1 MKICKIFIMNNF
13 NHYYDSETTRQVI
26 SVIVLNEH
34 NVLSRIVGL
43 FSARGYN
50 IDSLTVAPITDS
62 QYSRMTIVTTGDKRV
77 IDQIVKQLNKLIP
90 VLRVNEHKNVIEK
103 DTVLMKFS
111 IDNNLSDID
120 VIARAYHGSIQNV
133 TDEESRS
140 LFLAK
145 AELPRDFG
153 GFTDQHKE
161 NLEQGNS
168 TFASKYNLEFLVYYE
183 KFVWVEEAIARE
195 KELKKWRR
203 EKKMNLI
210 RSFNPEFTFLN
221 DHFKLKV

>member
-1 MKICKIFIMNNF
+1 MNNF
-13 NHYYDSETTRQVI
+13 NHYYDSEISRQVI

-50 IDSLTVAPITDS
+50 IDSLTVAPIAES

-90 VLRVNEHKNVIEK
+90 VLKVNEHRNVVEK

-133 TDEESRS
+133 TDEAIIVS
-140 LFLAK
+140 A
-145 AELPRDFG
+145 
-153 GFTDQHKE
+153 TD
-161 NLEQGNS
+161 S
-168 TFASKYNLEFLVYYE
+168 S
-183 KFVWVEEAIARE
+183 ARI
-195 KELKKWRR
+195 
-203 EKKMNLI
+203 MNFI
-210 RSFNPEFTFLN
+210 KVMQKFNPLE
-221 DHFKLKV
+221 VVRSGIVAMER

>member
-1 MKICKIFIMNNF
+1 MNNF
-13 NHYYDSETTRQVI
+13 NHYYDSEISRQVI

-120 VIARAYHGSIQNV
+120 VIARAYHGAIQNV
-133 TDEESRS
+133 TDEAIIVS
-140 LFLAK
+140 A
-145 AELPRDFG
+145 
-153 GFTDQHKE
+153 TD
-161 NLEQGNS
+161 S
-168 TFASKYNLEFLVYYE
+168 S
-183 KFVWVEEAIARE
+183 ARI
-195 KELKKWRR
+195 
-203 EKKMNLI
+203 MNFI
-210 RSFNPEFTFLN
+210 KVMQKFNPLE
-221 DHFKLKV
+221 VVRSGIVAMER

>member
-1 MKICKIFIMNNF
+1 MNNF
-13 NHYYDSETTRQVI
+13 NHYYDTETTRQVI

-50 IDSLTVAPITDS
+50 IDSLTVAPIAES

-90 VLRVNEHKNVIEK
+90 VLKVNEHRNVVEK

-133 TDEESRS
+133 TDEAIIVS
-140 LFLAK
+140 A
-145 AELPRDFG
+145 
-153 GFTDQHKE
+153 TD
-161 NLEQGNS
+161 S
-168 TFASKYNLEFLVYYE
+168 S
-183 KFVWVEEAIARE
+183 ARI
-195 KELKKWRR
+195 
-203 EKKMNLI
+203 MNFI
-210 RSFNPEFTFLN
+210 KVMQKFNPLE
-221 DHFKLKV
+221 VVRSCIVAMER

>member
-1 MKICKIFIMNNF
+1 MNNF
-13 NHYYDSETTRQVI
+13 NHFYDSETTRQVI

-133 TDEESRS
+133 TDEAIIVS
-140 LFLAK
+140 A
-145 AELPRDFG
+145 
-153 GFTDQHKE
+153 TDSSDRILNFIKVMQK
-161 NLEQGNS
+161 
-168 TFASKYNLEFLVYYE
+168 
-183 KFVWVEEAIARE
+183 
-195 KELKKWRR
+195 
-203 EKKMNLI
+203 
-210 RSFNPEFTFLN
+210 FNPQE
-221 DHFKLKV
+221 VVRSGIVAMER

>member
-1 MKICKIFIMNNF
+1 MNNF

-62 QYSRMTIVTTGDKRV
+62 PYSRMTIVTTGDKRV

-133 TDEESRS
+133 TDEAIIVS
-140 LFLAK
+140 A
-145 AELPRDFG
+145 
-153 GFTDQHKE
+153 TD
-161 NLEQGNS
+161 S
-168 TFASKYNLEFLVYYE
+168 S
-183 KFVWVEEAIARE
+183 ARI
-195 KELKKWRR
+195 
-203 EKKMNLI
+203 MNFI
-210 RSFNPEFTFLN
+210 KVMQKFNPLE
-221 DHFKLKV
+221 VVRSGIVAMER

>member
-1 MKICKIFIMNNF
+1 MNNF

-120 VIARAYHGSIQNV
+120 VIARAYHGSIQYV
-133 TDEESRS
+133 TDDSIIVS
-140 LFLAK
+140 A
-145 AELPRDFG
+145 
-153 GFTDQHKE
+153 TD
-161 NLEQGNS
+161 S
-168 TFASKYNLEFLVYYE
+168 S
-183 KFVWVEEAIARE
+183 ARI
-195 KELKKWRR
+195 
-203 EKKMNLI
+203 MNFI
-210 RSFNPEFTFLN
+210 KVMQKFNPLE
-221 DHFKLKV
+221 VVRSGIVAMER

>member
-1 MKICKIFIMNNF
+1 MNNF
-13 NHYYDSETTRQVI
+13 NHYYDSEIARQVI

-133 TDEESRS
+133 TDEAIIVS
-140 LFLAK
+140 A
-145 AELPRDFG
+145 
-153 GFTDQHKE
+153 TD
-161 NLEQGNS
+161 S
-168 TFASKYNLEFLVYYE
+168 S
-183 KFVWVEEAIARE
+183 ARI
-195 KELKKWRR
+195 
-203 EKKMNLI
+203 MNFI
-210 RSFNPEFTFLN
+210 KVMQKFNPLE
-221 DHFKLKV
+221 VVRSGIVAMER

>member
-1 MKICKIFIMNNF
+1 MNNF

-34 NVLSRIVGL
+34 KVLSRIVGL

-50 IDSLTVAPITDS
+50 IDSLTVAPISES

-133 TDEESRS
+133 TDEAIIVS
-140 LFLAK
+140 A
-145 AELPRDFG
+145 
-153 GFTDQHKE
+153 TD
-161 NLEQGNS
+161 S
-168 TFASKYNLEFLVYYE
+168 S
-183 KFVWVEEAIARE
+183 ARI
-195 KELKKWRR
+195 
-203 EKKMNLI
+203 MNFI
-210 RSFNPEFTFLN
+210 KVMQKFNPLE
-221 DHFKLKV
+221 VVRSGIVAMER

>member
-1 MKICKIFIMNNF
+1 MNNY

-26 SVIVLNEH
+26 SVVVLNEH

-50 IDSLTVAPITDS
+50 IDSLTVAPISES

-90 VLRVNEHKNVIEK
+90 VLKVNEHKNVVEK

-133 TDEESRS
+133 TDEAIIVS
-140 LFLAK
+140 A
-145 AELPRDFG
+145 
-153 GFTDQHKE
+153 TD
-161 NLEQGNS
+161 S
-168 TFASKYNLEFLVYYE
+168 S
-183 KFVWVEEAIARE
+183 ARI
-195 KELKKWRR
+195 
-203 EKKMNLI
+203 MNFI
-210 RSFNPEFTFLN
+210 KVMQKFNPLE
-221 DHFKLKV
+221 VVRSGIVAMER

>member
-1 MKICKIFIMNNF
+1 MNNF
-13 NHYYDSETTRQVI
+13 NHYYDTETTRRVI

-50 IDSLTVAPITDS
+50 IDSLTVAPINDS

-90 VLRVNEHKNVIEK
+90 VLKVNEHKDVIEK

-111 IDNNLSDID
+111 INNNLSDID

-133 TDEESRS
+133 TDEAIIVS
-140 LFLAK
+140 A
-145 AELPRDFG
+145 
-153 GFTDQHKE
+153 TDSSE
-161 NLEQGNS
+161 R
-168 TFASKYNLEFLVYYE
+168 
-183 KFVWVEEAIARE
+183 I
-195 KELKKWRR
+195 
-203 EKKMNLI
+203 MNFI
-210 RSFNPEFTFLN
+210 KVMQKFNPLET
-221 DHFKLKV
+221 VRSGIVAMER

>member
-1 MKICKIFIMNNF
+1 MNNF
-13 NHYYDSETTRQVI
+13 NHYYDTETTRQVI
-26 SVIVLNEH
+26 SVVVLNEH

-50 IDSLTVAPITDS
+50 IDSLTVAPIAES

-90 VLRVNEHKNVIEK
+90 VLKVNEHRNVVEK

-133 TDEESRS
+133 TDEAIIVS
-140 LFLAK
+140 A
-145 AELPRDFG
+145 
-153 GFTDQHKE
+153 TD
-161 NLEQGNS
+161 S
-168 TFASKYNLEFLVYYE
+168 S
-183 KFVWVEEAIARE
+183 ARI
-195 KELKKWRR
+195 
-203 EKKMNLI
+203 MNFI
-210 RSFNPEFTFLN
+210 KVMQKFNPLE
-221 DHFKLKV
+221 VVRSGIVAMER

>member
-1 MKICKIFIMNNF
+1 MNNF
-13 NHYYDSETTRQVI
+13 NHYYDSEISRQVI

-90 VLRVNEHKNVIEK
+90 VLKVNEHKNVVEK

-133 TDEESRS
+133 TDEAIIVS
-140 LFLAK
+140 A
-145 AELPRDFG
+145 
-153 GFTDQHKE
+153 TD
-161 NLEQGNS
+161 S
-168 TFASKYNLEFLVYYE
+168 S
-183 KFVWVEEAIARE
+183 ARI
-195 KELKKWRR
+195 
-203 EKKMNLI
+203 MNFI
-210 RSFNPEFTFLN
+210 KVMQKFNPLE
-221 DHFKLKV
+221 VVRSGIVAMER

>member
-1 MKICKIFIMNNF
+1 MNNY
-13 NHYYDSETTRQVI
+13 NHYYDTETTRQVI
-26 SVIVLNEH
+26 SVVVLNEH

-50 IDSLTVAPITDS
+50 IDSLTVAPIMES

-90 VLRVNEHKNVIEK
+90 VLKVNEHKNVIEK

-133 TDEESRS
+133 TDEAIIVS
-140 LFLAK
+140 A
-145 AELPRDFG
+145 
-153 GFTDQHKE
+153 TDSSDRILNFIKVMQK
-161 NLEQGNS
+161 
-168 TFASKYNLEFLVYYE
+168 
-183 KFVWVEEAIARE
+183 
-195 KELKKWRR
+195 
-203 EKKMNLI
+203 
-210 RSFNPEFTFLN
+210 FNPQE
-221 DHFKLKV
+221 VVRSGIVAMER

>member
-1 MKICKIFIMNNF
+1 MNNF
-13 NHYYDSETTRQVI
+13 NHYYDSEISRQVI

-43 FSARGYN
+43 FSAWGYN

-111 IDNNLSDID
+111 IENNLSDID

-133 TDEESRS
+133 TDDSIIVS
-140 LFLAK
+140 A
-145 AELPRDFG
+145 
-153 GFTDQHKE
+153 TD
-161 NLEQGNS
+161 S
-168 TFASKYNLEFLVYYE
+168 S
-183 KFVWVEEAIARE
+183 ARI
-195 KELKKWRR
+195 
-203 EKKMNLI
+203 MNFI
-210 RSFNPEFTFLN
+210 KVMQKFNPLE
-221 DHFKLKV
+221 VVRSGIVAIER

>member
-1 MKICKIFIMNNF
+1 MNNF

-50 IDSLTVAPITDS
+50 IDSLTVAPISES

-90 VLRVNEHKNVIEK
+90 VLKVNEHKNVIEK

-111 IDNNLSDID
+111 IENNLSDID

-133 TDEESRS
+133 TDDSIIVSATDSSSR
-140 LFLAK
+140 
-145 AELPRDFG
+145 
-153 GFTDQHKE
+153 
-161 NLEQGNS
+161 
-168 TFASKYNLEFLVYYE
+168 
-183 KFVWVEEAIARE
+183 I
-195 KELKKWRR
+195 
-203 EKKMNLI
+203 MNFI
-210 RSFNPEFTFLN
+210 KVMQKFNPLE
-221 DHFKLKV
+221 VVRSGIVAMER

>member
-1 MKICKIFIMNNF
+1 MNNF
-13 NHYYDSETTRQVI
+13 NHFYDSETTRQVI

-34 NVLSRIVGL
+34 NILSRIVGL

-50 IDSLTVAPITDS
+50 IDSLTVAPIMES

-90 VLRVNEHKNVIEK
+90 VLKVNEHKNVIEK

-133 TDEESRS
+133 TDEAIIVS
-140 LFLAK
+140 A
-145 AELPRDFG
+145 
-153 GFTDQHKE
+153 TDSSDRILNFIKVMQK
-161 NLEQGNS
+161 
-168 TFASKYNLEFLVYYE
+168 
-183 KFVWVEEAIARE
+183 
-195 KELKKWRR
+195 
-203 EKKMNLI
+203 
-210 RSFNPEFTFLN
+210 FNPQE
-221 DHFKLKV
+221 VVRSGIVAMER

>member
-1 MKICKIFIMNNF
+1 MNNF
-13 NHYYDSETTRQVI
+13 NHYYDSEIARQVI

-120 VIARAYHGSIQNV
+120 VIARAYHGAIQNV
-133 TDEESRS
+133 TDEAIIVS
-140 LFLAK
+140 A
-145 AELPRDFG
+145 
-153 GFTDQHKE
+153 TD
-161 NLEQGNS
+161 S
-168 TFASKYNLEFLVYYE
+168 S
-183 KFVWVEEAIARE
+183 ARI
-195 KELKKWRR
+195 
-203 EKKMNLI
+203 MNFI
-210 RSFNPEFTFLN
+210 KVMQKFNPLE
-221 DHFKLKV
+221 VVRSGIVAMER

>member
-1 MKICKIFIMNNF
+1 MNNF

-50 IDSLTVAPITDS
+50 IDSLTVAPIAES
-62 QYSRMTIVTTGDKRV
+62 PYSRMTIVTTGDKRV

-133 TDEESRS
+133 TDEAIIVS
-140 LFLAK
+140 A
-145 AELPRDFG
+145 
-153 GFTDQHKE
+153 TD
-161 NLEQGNS
+161 S
-168 TFASKYNLEFLVYYE
+168 S
-183 KFVWVEEAIARE
+183 ARI
-195 KELKKWRR
+195 
-203 EKKMNLI
+203 MNFI
-210 RSFNPEFTFLN
+210 KVMQKFNPLE
-221 DHFKLKV
+221 VVRSGIVAMER

>member
-1 MKICKIFIMNNF
+1 MNNF
-13 NHYYDSETTRQVI
+13 NHYYYSEISRQVI

-133 TDEESRS
+133 TDEAIIVS
-140 LFLAK
+140 A
-145 AELPRDFG
+145 
-153 GFTDQHKE
+153 TD
-161 NLEQGNS
+161 S
-168 TFASKYNLEFLVYYE
+168 S
-183 KFVWVEEAIARE
+183 ARI
-195 KELKKWRR
+195 
-203 EKKMNLI
+203 MNFI
-210 RSFNPEFTFLN
+210 KVMQKFNPLE
-221 DHFKLKV
+221 VVRSGIVAMER